1 VAFLR
6 LAIVSGHA
14 VDRFEFEGE
23 SIDQGDLLRDVHSVD
38 VLLAVLRERAVGHH
52 GILSTCILVVDRDDH
67 WVVVLDTLA
76 KFEGG
81 QVVRIEL
88 DLAQLDLLVDPRVHW
103 QVLDVILAI
112 RRVEHL
118 RRIIR
123 VLLLR
128 DAHVDADVRVA
139 ERIIL
144 ESDLEFVAFWNFLLT
159 KEGRKY

>member
-88 DLAQLDLLVDPRVHW
+88 DLAQLDLLVDPRVH
-103 QVLDVILAI
+103 
-112 RRVEHL
+112 
-118 RRIIR
+118 
-123 VLLLR
+123 
-128 DAHVDADVRVA
+128 
-139 ERIIL
+139 
-144 ESDLEFVAFWNFLLT
+144 
-159 KEGRKY
+159 